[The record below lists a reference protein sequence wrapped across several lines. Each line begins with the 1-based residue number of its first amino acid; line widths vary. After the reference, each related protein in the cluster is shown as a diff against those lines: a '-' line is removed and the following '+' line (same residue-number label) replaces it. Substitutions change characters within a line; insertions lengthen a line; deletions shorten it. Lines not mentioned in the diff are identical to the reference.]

1 MFSEHEKEHLTDRK
15 CTSAEISYSRF
26 YLKRRKKKAFN
37 FILIKLK
44 CEKKRK
50 TNSEGGLVDD
60 NSFI

>member
-26 YLKRRKKKAFN
+26 YREKKAFN

-44 CEKKRK
+44 CEKKR
-50 TNSEGGLVDD
+50 NDSEGGLGRQ
-60 NSFI
+60 FL